1 MSSYNQEFNKDNVV
15 LRYIIVAM
23 LAELKS
29 KIYYYNQIDEDTKK
43 KIEIPFYYSVTGN
56 ERFLLDNFLYDTTA
70 EGKAVGDYEVVP
82 RGIVQLSSM
91 AIQSANLTNKFVR
104 AELVKEVEGELKTFS
119 LMTSFIPINMGV
131 DVTIVCS
138 NNLEILKAT
147 EAVVSRLY
155 KSQSFSVDLGMVRV
169 QAAMQLPEDYTQE
182 RLMEYALNDKK
193 EFKVT
198 FQMEL
203 QSFLPV
209 FENGSVTFADVA
221 LLVEDSMKGGKF
233 DPSKGVPD
241 NPERAGIGLYR
252 DGAIYFGNVME
263 QIDTSIDDIRKAP
276 INKELS
282 NQGYKDP
289 SKINTGPKFNEDTVE
304 KYQGTEEDEESKEWR
319 NMDGREDEGAQDEV
333 GN

>member
-43 KIEIPFYYSVTGN
+43 KIDIPFYYSVTGN

-119 LMTSFIPINMGV
+119 LMTSFIPITMGV

-198 FQMEL
+198 FSMEL

-209 FENGSVTFADVA
+209 FENGNITFADVA
-221 LLVEDSMKGGKF
+221 LLVEDSINK
-233 DPSKGVPD
+233 KGVLD
-241 NPERAGIGLYR
+241 NPERAGIGIYR

-263 QIDTSIDDIRKAP
+263 QIDTSIDDIKKAP
-276 INKELS
+276 INRELS

-319 NMDGREDEGAQDEV
+319 NMDGREDPGAQDEV
-333 GN
+333 EN